1 METYSEIILELESRL
16 ARMKEVSDNVT
27 GQLEYAIGQCKVAL
41 EKLRRL
47 VIAKGFP
54 DRQSEIQFF
63 KMIKPAAYGR
73 MLFYQSVF
81 EMESKRRK
89 ADISVNKRYLQNCL
103 FKIGEYMEE
112 HHVKVQ
118 YYRCGF
124 KHLDEQYFLR
134 ENSGIPLELKNSRQL
149 LDEEFFT
156 WHDHTFS
163 VIMANEMLADYI
175 REEIEKLENPGKECP
190 VASKPVHQWCGNKID
205 LAEIVYGLYYSKL
218 VDAGRISIR
227 ELADLIGGLFGIEL
241 GKDIYRYHSEI
252 QQRKIDRT
260 KFLDFLISIL
270 RQRLDDDDK

>member
-1 METYSEIILELESRL
+1 METYSEIILELENRL
-16 ARMKEVSDNVT
+16 SKMKEVSDNAT

-41 EKLRRL
+41 EKLRKL
-47 VIAKGFP
+47 VIEKGFP
-54 DRQSEIQFF
+54 DHGSEIQFF
-63 KMIKPAAYGR
+63 KEIKPAAYGR
-73 MLFYQSVF
+73 LLFYQSVF
-81 EMESKRRK
+81 EMESKRRN
-89 ADISVNKRYLQNCL
+89 ADISVSKRYLQNCL
-103 FKIGEYMEE
+103 FKIGEYMEK

-175 REEIEKLENPGKECP
+175 REEIEKLENSGMDHLID
-190 VASKPVHQWCGNKID
+190 SKPAHQWCGKKID
-205 LAEIVYGLYYSKL
+205 LVEIVYGLYYAKL

-241 GKDIYRYHSEI
+241 GKDIYRYHTEI

-260 KFLDFLISIL
+260 KFLDFLISVL

>member
-1 METYSEIILELESRL
+1 MKTYSEIIFELENRL
-16 ARMKEVSDNVT
+16 SKMKEVSDNVI

-41 EKLRRL
+41 EKLRKL
-47 VIAKGFP
+47 VIEKGFP
-54 DRQSEIQFF
+54 DHRSEIQFF
-63 KMIKPAAYGR
+63 KEIKPAAYGR
-73 MLFYQSVF
+73 LLFYQSVF

-124 KHLDEQYFLR
+124 KHLDEQYFFR
-134 ENSGIPLELKNSRQL
+134 ENSEIPLELKNSRQL
-149 LDEEFFT
+149 MDEEFFT

-163 VIMANEMLADYI
+163 MIMANEMLADYI
-175 REEIEKLENPGKECP
+175 RKEIEKLENPGIGHQTD
-190 VASKPVHQWCGNKID
+190 AKPPHQWDGKKID
-205 LAEIVYGLYYSKL
+205 LAELVYGLYYGRL
-218 VDAGRISIR
+218 VDAGKISIR
-227 ELADLIGGLFGIEL
+227 GLADMFGGLFGIDL
-241 GKDIYRYHSEI
+241 GKDIYRLHTEI

>member
-1 METYSEIILELESRL
+1 METYSEIILELENRL
-16 ARMKEVSDNVT
+16 SKMKEVSDNAT

-41 EKLRRL
+41 EKLRKL
-47 VIAKGFP
+47 VIEKGFP
-54 DRQSEIQFF
+54 DHGSEIQFF
-63 KMIKPAAYGR
+63 KEIKPAAYGR
-73 MLFYQSVF
+73 LLFYQSVF
-81 EMESKRRK
+81 EMESKRRN
-89 ADISVNKRYLQNCL
+89 ADISVSKRYLQNCL
-103 FKIGEYMEE
+103 FKIGEYMEK

-175 REEIEKLENPGKECP
+175 RKEIEKLENPGMGYSTD
-190 VASKPVHQWCGNKID
+190 SKPAHQWCGKKID
-205 LAEIVYGLYYSKL
+205 LAEIVYGLYYAKL
-218 VDAGRISIR
+218 VDGGRISIR
-227 ELADLIGGLFGIEL
+227 ELADLVGGLFGIGL
-241 GKDIYRYHSEI
+241 GKDIYRLHTEI

-260 KFLDFLISIL
+260 KFLDSLISIL
-270 RQRLDDDDK
+270 RQRLDEDDQ

>member
-1 METYSEIILELESRL
+1 METYNEIILELENRL
-16 ARMKEVSDNVT
+16 IMLKEASGSTT

-41 EKLRRL
+41 EKLRKL
-47 VIAKGFP
+47 VIETGFP
-54 DRQSEIQFF
+54 DRQSEIRFF
-63 KMIKPAAYGR
+63 KHIKPAAYGR
-73 MLFYQSVF
+73 LLFYQSVF
-81 EMESKRRK
+81 EMESKRRN

-103 FKIGEYMEE
+103 FKISEYTEK
-112 HHVKVQ
+112 HYVKVQ

-134 ENSGIPLELKNSRQL
+134 DNSEIPLELKNSRQL
-149 LDEEFFT
+149 LDEDFFT

-175 REEIEKLENPGKECP
+175 HEEIEKLENPAMDFPKDT
-190 VASKPVHQWCGNKID
+190 KTVHQWCGRKID
-205 LAEIVYGLYYSKL
+205 LAELVYGLHYAKII
-218 VDAGRISIR
+218 DGGKISIR
-227 ELADLIGGLFGIEL
+227 ELAYLIGGLFGIEL

>member
-1 METYSEIILELESRL
+1 MEAYLKIILELDNELS
-16 ARMKEVSDNVT
+16 RMKEVSENVT
-27 GQLEYAIGQCKVAL
+27 DQMEYAIGHCKVAL
-41 EKLRRL
+41 DKLRKR

-54 DRQSEIQFF
+54 DRQSEIRFF
-63 KMIKPAAYGR
+63 KQIKPAAYGKL
-73 MLFYQSVF
+73 LFYRAVF
-81 EMESKRRK
+81 DMESKRQK
-89 ADISVNKRYLQNCL
+89 ADFSVIRRYFQKWLY
-103 FKIGEYMEE
+103 KINGYMEE

-134 ENSGIPLELKNSRQL
+134 ENSEIPLELKNSHQL

-163 VIMANEMLADYI
+163 VIMANEMLSDYI
-175 REEIEKLENPGKECP
+175 REEIEKLENPVLDHQKD
-190 VASKPVHQWCGNKID
+190 SKRTHQWGGNKID

-227 ELADLIGGLFGIEL
+227 ELADLIGGLFGIDL
-241 GKDIYRYHSEI
+241 GKDIYRYHTEI

-260 KFLDFLISIL
+260 KFLDFLISVL
-270 RQRLDDDDK
+270 RQQLDEDDK